1 MDQLITAEMSLLPFV
16 KIAVAIGFFLYIA
29 FAVVVVRQVNLMTAT
44 LELGHERVIKYLSL
58 IHLVFAIASFV
69 LTLLIL

>member
-1 MDQLITAEMSLLPFV
+1 MELLATTELSLLPFI
-16 KIAVAIGFFLYIA
+16 KIAVAIGFLLYIA

-69 LTLLIL
+69 LTLVIL

>member
-1 MDQLITAEMSLLPFV
+1 MDLLTTTELSFLPFV
-16 KIAVAIGFFLYIA
+16 KIAVAIGFLLYIA
-29 FAVVVVRQVNLMTAT
+29 FAVVVVRQVNLMTET

-58 IHLVFAIASFV
+58 IHLVFAIAAFV